1 MPALIDAWPALA
13 LLAILACMPWL
24 ARRIRASGWQGLKQP
39 EQPTRLVSAL
49 AVGAQQRVVTIEV
62 QQGAQTR
69 RLLLGVT
76 PQSVTLLDAWS
87 VESATAD
94 LTAKAHNNP

>member
-1 MPALIDAWPALA
+1 MPSLIDAWPALA

-39 EQPTRLVSAL
+39 EHPARLVSAL

-62 QQGAQTR
+62 QQGIHTR
-69 RLLLGVT
+69 RLLLGIT

-87 VESATAD
+87 VEHAKAD
-94 LTAKAHNNP
+94 LPVTAHNSP

>member
-1 MPALIDAWPALA
+1 MPSLMDAWPALA
-13 LLAILACMPWL
+13 LLAMLACMPWL

-39 EQPTRLVSAL
+39 EQPARLVSAL
-49 AVGAQQRVVTIEV
+49 AIGTQQRVVTIEV
-62 QQGAQTR
+62 LQGAQRR

-87 VESATAD
+87 VESA
-94 LTAKAHNNP
+94 KAAPTVSDNNTL

>member
-1 MPALIDAWPALA
+1 MPSLVDAWPALA

-39 EQPTRLVSAL
+39 EQPARLVSAL

-62 QQGAQTR
+62 HQGAQTR

-76 PQSVTLLDAWS
+76 PQSVTLLEAWS
-87 VESATAD
+87 VESAKAAPTAS
-94 LTAKAHNNP
+94 THNTL

>member
-1 MPALIDAWPALA
+1 MPSLIDAWPAIA
-13 LLAILACMPWL
+13 LLTIIVSMPWL
-24 ARRIRASGWQGLKQP
+24 ARRVRASGWQGLKPP

-49 AVGAQQRVVTIEV
+49 AVGSQQRVVTIEV
-62 QQGAQTR
+62 QQGSQTR

-87 VESATAD
+87 ANDGPSPLPVP
-94 LTAKAHNNP
+94 HNNP